1 MPRRNRYQF
10 GNLELQKRIKGPAVW
25 IFRYRDREQPDVTRP
40 AVTLGTIADYP
51 SQTAARRA
59 AEGLRLKINHGL
71 PLREAV
77 TFQGLIDRYTREEIE
92 QGELAH
98 TTKETDLNRINKH
111 ISPRWGT
118 CLLKEV
124 KPYPVQDWLRKLAV
138 APKTKSHLRG
148 LMYRLFEKA
157 MLWELIPYE
166 RNPMGLVE
174 LKGVSKRL
182 KPPRLLTEDEF
193 VALVSQLVQPYKSM
207 VLVAGC
213 TGLRISEVLGLRW
226 QAVDFERL
234 VMVVTEG
241 YARSQST
248 KLKSECSQ
256 DELPLDPDVATILL
270 EWQRLCPKT
279 DGNWVFP
286 SPRTNHP
293 YDSGSLRAKV
303 LQPAAQRAKIEGT
316 IGWHSLRHSYRAWLD
331 ETGVPLGVQQ
341 KLMRHANI
349 STTMN
354 VYGGAFMDAK
364 RKANTSVVQR
374 VLSQKQSK

>member
-1 MPRRNRYQF
+1 LPRRNRYQF

-40 AVTLGTIADYP
+40 AITLGTVEDYP
-51 SQTAARRA
+51 SQTEARRA
-59 AEGLRLKINHGL
+59 AEGLRLQINNGL

-77 TFQGLIDRYTREEIE
+77 TFQGLVDRYIREEIE

-111 ISPRWGT
+111 VSPRWGR
-118 CLLKEV
+118 CLLKDV
-124 KPYPVQDWLRKLAV
+124 KPYPVQDWLRKLPV
-138 APKTKSHLRG
+138 APKTKSHVRG
-148 LMYRLFEKA
+148 VMYRLFEKA

-166 RNPMGLVE
+166 RNPMDLVE

-182 KPPRLLTEDEF
+182 KPPRILTEDEF
-193 VALVSQLVQPYKSM
+193 VRLLNQLLQPYKSM
-207 VLVAGC
+207 VLLAAC

-226 QAVDFERL
+226 QSVDFESLALEIR
-234 VMVVTEG
+234 EG
-241 YARSQST
+241 FARSQVT
-248 KLKSECSQ
+248 KLKTECSQ
-256 DELPLDPDVATILL
+256 DQLPLDPDVATILL
-270 EWQRLCPKT
+270 EWQRLCPET
-279 DGNWVFP
+279 EGNWVFP
-286 SPRTNHP
+286 SPRTNNP

-303 LQPAAQRAKIEGT
+303 LQPAAKRAKIEGT

-331 ETGVPLGVQQ
+331 ESGAPLGVQQ

-374 VLSQKQSK
+374 VLSPKQSK